1 MHMNFTMDE
10 NAVREIVHHFNGNFL
25 AKIEAGVAA
34 FLVIMLVLNHSTG
47 AVIAYAAAFAALQ
60 IFACFS
66 MRRAVS
72 LNIRRI
78 FGTGSRRINW
88 HYDFEEA
95 QLQARNLTAGKAFS
109 AEYEQFISYFETR
122 HYAAAVMDG
131 GQFVAFDREQAR
143 QIKVRDFMAQRGAFG
158 RK

>member
-34 FLVIMLVLNHSTG
+34 
-47 AVIAYAAAFAALQ
+47 
-60 IFACFS
+60 
-66 MRRAVS
+66 
-72 LNIRRI
+72 